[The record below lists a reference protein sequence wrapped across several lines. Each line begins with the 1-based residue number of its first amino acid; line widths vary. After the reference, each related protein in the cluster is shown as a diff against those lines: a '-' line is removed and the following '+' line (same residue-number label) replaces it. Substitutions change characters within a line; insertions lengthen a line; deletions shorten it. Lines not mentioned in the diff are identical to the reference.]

1 MMLLSL
7 DYYVMISCHYEINYF
22 LYREQAKLHAL
33 KQRHEKLKEHR
44 RVQDMSE
51 IVEKSKTH
59 NGSFHGNN
67 TPLHSPHSK

>member
-1 MMLLSL
+1 MLAVQHMVLI
-7 DYYVMISCHYEINYF
+7 VNYIPC
-22 LYREQAKLHAL
+22 REQAKLHAL
-33 KQRHEKLKEHR
+33 KQRYETLKEHR
-44 RVQDMSE
+44 RVQNMSE